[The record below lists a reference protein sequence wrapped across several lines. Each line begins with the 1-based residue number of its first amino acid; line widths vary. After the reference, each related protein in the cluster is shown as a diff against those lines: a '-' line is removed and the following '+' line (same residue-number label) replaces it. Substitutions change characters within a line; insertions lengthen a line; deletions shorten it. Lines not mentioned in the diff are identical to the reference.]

1 LSFAGRTLRE
11 LAARLPPVLVRPL
24 GGPVAVF
31 FHGVEQN
38 IFDPELQENHHAV
51 EDFYAIITTLKAHFD
66 VAPLSELG
74 TALRHPQKH
83 RRTVFLMSDDG
94 YANTLH
100 TAANVLEGLGLPWTL
115 FVSTHHIDTAEPN
128 PMFVARAFL
137 RHAPDGRY
145 AMPHL
150 AEPILLN
157 DARQAVASQVIARFR
172 FLPANLAKD
181 VLDGMHSVLKRDG
194 NDHRLARY
202 TSERFLTWDEVR
214 LLAGRGVA
222 IGAHASWHWAMH
234 SGESEQHLKQ
244 QAEKPR
250 QRIEAEVGRCR
261 YFAYPFGNTRDVGA
275 KAWQAV
281 RDAGYEFAFT
291 TLGGILD
298 ARQNPWLLPRYG
310 LQPRESHLASLLPL
324 LRLGGRRVA
333 RWQRTLA

>member
-1 LSFAGRTLRE
+1 LSFAGRTLRI

-38 IFDPELQENHHAV
+38 IFDSDLQENHHAV
-51 EDFYAIITTLKAHFD
+51 EDFYEITSTLKVHFD

-100 TAANVLEGLGLPWTL
+100 TAANVLEGFGLPWTL

-137 RHAPDGRY
+137 RYAPDGRY
-145 AMPHL
+145 AIPHL
-150 AEPILLN
+150 AEPIQLN
-157 DARQAVASQVIARFR
+157 GARQAVASQVIAGFR
-172 FLPANLAKD
+172 FLPAVLAREA
-181 VLDGMHSVLKRDG
+181 LNTMHSVLKRGG
-194 NDHRLARY
+194 NDHHLARY
-202 TSERFLTWDEVR
+202 TSERFLNWDEVR
-214 LLAGRGVA
+214 LLAGRGVT

-234 SGESEQHLKQ
+234 SGESEQQLKQ
-244 QAEKPR
+244 QAETPR
-250 QRIEAEVGRCR
+250 RRIEAEVGLCR
-261 YFAYPFGNTRDVGA
+261 YFAYPFGNTRDIGA

-281 RDAGYEFAFT
+281 RDAGYEYAFT
-291 TLGGILD
+291 TLGSTLN

-310 LQPRESHLASLLPL
+310 LEPCEPHLASLLPL
-324 LRLGGRRVA
+324 LRLGGHRVA